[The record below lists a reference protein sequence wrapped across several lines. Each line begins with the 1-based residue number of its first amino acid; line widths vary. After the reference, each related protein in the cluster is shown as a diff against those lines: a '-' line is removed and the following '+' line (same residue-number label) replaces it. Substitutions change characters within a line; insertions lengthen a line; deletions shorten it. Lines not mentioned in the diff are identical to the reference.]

1 MRMMGRIK
9 VLRSLCKVLDS
20 NFEDKLEELGQ
31 WEELEEGT
39 AEWKTAE
46 NRLERTIQTLLETR
60 EERYNKL
67 KECGTKVIQ
76 QWKSNDTP
84 PSRIVDFSEALAFYD
99 AASAT
104 ESSAQ
109 LTGYKALNIDSIK
122 KINNEILLQKS
133 LELKKLKDK
142 FVRRK
147 SKLLSLIQKSHFP
160 SSLVHFDFEMKVE
173 TNEDYFVACKELK
186 EAISKAKAQVVKRKE
201 IIMRTEMLELAVDQT
216 MPLANIDGFIQVIET
231 QVDVL
236 VQEEGRPFIYDDGD
250 IHLTLDRL
258 QTIDS
263 KKKAPQTSGSKLKIR
278 ELVLE
283 KGMQEKASGTSG
295 ASFCLSAANAGEE
308 SLVVAP
314 KKPTAVSRSSSRPK
328 EKQTQPELRRITR
341 LSAKV
346 FTQEE
351 SSSSQIGE
359 EEDYP
364 GETSRTSSS
373 LSAAN
378 GRKESRIVARKK
390 PTARVRASS
399 RLKEKETQPE
409 LRRMTRL
416 SAKVLTQQQSLSSQ
430 TGEEEDYS
438 GETSR
443 ASSSLSAAN
452 GRKESRIVAR
462 KKPAAR
468 VRASSRLKDKETQPE
483 LRRMTRLSAKVLTQ
497 QESPGSQTGE
507 EDYSGETSRAS
518 SSLSAANGRKESR
531 IVARKKPAAPLR
543 ASSRLKEKETQPE
556 LRRTT
561 RVSVKVFSQ
570 QESPGSQSGEEYS
583 GQSSLPVEPQLIASL
598 PPHPRQPRTLR
609 VEIRPG
615 EAVKD
620 DDNS

>member
-1 MRMMGRIK
+1 MAGDTLSRRIVRPLLSPPYSSTSRIWPDPGQEEHPVVAMSCLGPVLAVRSLLMQRHRQVPAMMGRIK

-142 FVRRK
+142 FVRHK

-263 KKKAPQTSGSKLKIR
+263 KKKAPQTSGS
-278 ELVLE
+278 
-283 KGMQEKASGTSG
+283 
-295 ASFCLSAANAGEE
+295 
-308 SLVVAP
+308 
-314 KKPTAVSRSSSRPK
+314 
-328 EKQTQPELRRITR
+328 
-341 LSAKV
+341 
-346 FTQEE
+346 
-351 SSSSQIGE
+351 
-359 EEDYP
+359 
-364 GETSRTSSS
+364 
-373 LSAAN
+373 
-378 GRKESRIVARKK
+378 
-390 PTARVRASS
+390 
-399 RLKEKETQPE
+399 
-409 LRRMTRL
+409 
-416 SAKVLTQQQSLSSQ
+416 
-430 TGEEEDYS
+430 
-438 GETSR
+438 
-443 ASSSLSAAN
+443 
-452 GRKESRIVAR
+452 
-462 KKPAAR
+462 
-468 VRASSRLKDKETQPE
+468 
-483 LRRMTRLSAKVLTQ
+483 
-497 QESPGSQTGE
+497 
-507 EDYSGETSRAS
+507 
-518 SSLSAANGRKESR
+518 
-531 IVARKKPAAPLR
+531 
-543 ASSRLKEKETQPE
+543 
-556 LRRTT
+556 
-561 RVSVKVFSQ
+561 
-570 QESPGSQSGEEYS
+570 QSGEEYS